1 MAPSSPAAPVSG
13 DRAPRASL
21 PLPSVR
27 LLQVPVLLP
36 KSVIPWTFGLLTAMS
51 LLGHLILLEAA
62 GGEMRG
68 QVCCCVEPGTSPSPL
83 PCVLQL
89 RSPVLAVSADLGLYT
104 MDRESWV

>member
-1 MAPSSPAAPVSG
+1 MAPSSPAALVSG

-36 KSVIPWTFGLLTAMS
+36 KSVIPWTFGLLTAVS

-62 GGEMRG
+62 GRRDAGAGLLLRRAWDLS
-68 QVCCCVEPGTSPSPL
+68 QPAALCPAAL
-83 PCVLQL
+83 PCA
-89 RSPVLAVSADLGLYT
+89 AVSADLGLYT